1 MPRIPDDEALSSVLT
16 LTRLDIPRVRRDA
29 VRDTAEH
36 LLALSSSLEAVV
48 TRETPPTTAFN
59 ARWE

>member
-16 LTRLDIPRVRRDA
+16 LTRLDIPQVRRDA
-29 VRDTAEH
+29 VRNTAEH
-36 LLALSSSLEAVV
+36 LLALSESLEAVV
-48 TRETPPTTAFN
+48 TRETPPSTAFN